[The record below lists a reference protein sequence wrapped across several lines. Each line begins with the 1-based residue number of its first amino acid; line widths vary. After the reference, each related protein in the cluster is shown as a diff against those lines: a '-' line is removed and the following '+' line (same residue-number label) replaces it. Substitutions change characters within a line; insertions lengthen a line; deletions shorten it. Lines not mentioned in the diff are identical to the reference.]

1 MELAFLYKYNI
12 LQEYALDGL
21 METVMETR
29 NPLRIPLVHGEGVHS
44 GRRMC
49 IIRGCL
55 GDKEFTMENQL

>member
-29 NPLRIPLVHGEGVHS
+29 NPPRIPLVQGEGVHS